1 MIRKEM
7 PQIMDWPTTDDNVQ
21 KRQRKRLK
29 ETQNTERNKTDQ
41 TPSRPHPAQKDW
53 SNNIY
58 YKQWINNNRTTALNS
73 QHH

>member
-7 PQIMDWPTTDDNVQ
+7 PQIIERPTTYDNVQ

-41 TPSRPHPAQKDW
+41 TPSRPQ
-53 SNNIY
+53 
-58 YKQWINNNRTTALNS
+58 NS
-73 QHH
+73 TKRLEQQYLL

>member
-7 PQIMDWPTTDDNVQ
+7 PQIIDRPTTDDNVQ

-41 TPSRPHPAQKDW
+41 TPSQPHPCTKRLEQQ
-53 SNNIY
+53 Y
-58 YKQWINNNRTTALNS
+58 LL
-73 QHH
+73 